1 MQFNPLKVKYLEVA
15 RKQGL
20 IPKLDELIL
29 NENIQKF
36 ASRRFKP
43 IMRANNYMAYV
54 AFHSRLLT
62 KFIYFSPFSKFKD
75 AILRRIRGE
84 KGKELFKYYG

>member
-15 RKQGL
+15 REQDL
-20 IPKLDELIL
+20 IPELNELIL
-29 NENIQKF
+29 NESIQKF

-43 IMRANNYMAYV
+43 IMRANNYVAYA

-84 KGKELFKYYG
+84 KGKKLFEYYG